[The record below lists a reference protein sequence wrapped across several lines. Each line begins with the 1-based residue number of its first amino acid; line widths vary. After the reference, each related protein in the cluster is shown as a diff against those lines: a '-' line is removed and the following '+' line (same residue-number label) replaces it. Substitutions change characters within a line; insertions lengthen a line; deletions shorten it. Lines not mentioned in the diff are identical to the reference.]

1 MVPKR
6 QRQTLLLPSSC
17 SDVDEPEPSTSG
29 LRRRPASSASRRL
42 TSPYFSSDGDSSGD
56 EYVPRRAEEDSDI
69 GPSSEDELDYVSQAD
84 TTLDSDEPLSTFVTK
99 VWRRNE
105 PGSPNFV
112 WRKKDNVSK
121 RFGFAGSPGVK
132 ADLDETSS
140 PLEIFQCFFT
150 DDLLQHIIRET
161 NRYAGISP
169 PVSPHMRKW
178 TPMSKEELMA
188 YFGLRVTMGFHKIP
202 CYRDFWSHHPTVRVP
217 KDRLWKLRPV
227 IDALNTAFV
236 ESLVPEKDI
245 AIDESLWKFHGR
257 LRFVTFNKN
266 KRARFGLKVYKL
278 SASTG
283 PSSGYTSCF
292 RIYTGQDKSTV
303 PASTKAVLDLL
314 EMSSSMGKGYCVFVD
329 NWYTSPSLFHIL
341 QSRRTNAVGTVRVSR
356 KWMPRDLTVKRRGD
370 VDYRSSNTGLLA
382 LQWRDRNVVT
392 MLSTVHNAQVEEGGK
407 PRVVADYNVG
417 MKGVDVGDQFSA
429 SYSTPRKSRVW
440 YRKIFFFLFDLAL
453 VNSFAVYRTMGGRMP
468 QKEFRMELAM
478 QMIGDTRSVHSICR
492 EAARPTREV
501 RSRLQ
506 QRGHSIQSVPDG
518 KRLRCRWCSARGVR
532 KATRSRCAD
541 CLVGLCTYGCF
552 EAWHSAT

>member
-1 MVPKR
+1 MAPKR

-17 SDVDEPEPSTSG
+17 SDDVDEPQPSTSG

-42 TSPYFSSDGDSSGD
+42 TSPDFSSDGESSGD
-56 EYVPRRAEEDSDI
+56 EYVPRRAEEDSDNST
-69 GPSSEDELDYVSQAD
+69 SSEDELDYVSQAD
-84 TTLDSDEPLSTFVTK
+84 TTLDSDEPLSTFATK

-105 PGSPNFV
+105 PGTPNFV
-112 WRKKDNVSK
+112 WRKRDNVPK

-202 CYRDFWSHHPTVRVP
+202 CYRDFWSHHPTVRVELFP
-217 KDRLWKLRPV
+217 QTMSRDRFDHLTTHLHFAHLEDGEQVPEDRLWKLRPV

-278 SASTG
+278 LASTS

-292 RIYTGQDKSTV
+292 RI
-303 PASTKAVLDLL
+303 
-314 EMSSSMGKGYCVFVD
+314 
-329 NWYTSPSLFHIL
+329 
-341 QSRRTNAVGTVRVSR
+341 
-356 KWMPRDLTVKRRGD
+356 
-370 VDYRSSNTGLLA
+370 
-382 LQWRDRNVVT
+382 
-392 MLSTVHNAQVEEGGK
+392 
-407 PRVVADYNVG
+407 
-417 MKGVDVGDQFSA
+417 
-429 SYSTPRKSRVW
+429 
-440 YRKIFFFLFDLAL
+440 
-453 VNSFAVYRTMGGRMP
+453 
-468 QKEFRMELAM
+468 
-478 QMIGDTRSVHSICR
+478 
-492 EAARPTREV
+492 
-501 RSRLQ
+501 
-506 QRGHSIQSVPDG
+506 
-518 KRLRCRWCSARGVR
+518 
-532 KATRSRCAD
+532 
-541 CLVGLCTYGCF
+541 
-552 EAWHSAT
+552 